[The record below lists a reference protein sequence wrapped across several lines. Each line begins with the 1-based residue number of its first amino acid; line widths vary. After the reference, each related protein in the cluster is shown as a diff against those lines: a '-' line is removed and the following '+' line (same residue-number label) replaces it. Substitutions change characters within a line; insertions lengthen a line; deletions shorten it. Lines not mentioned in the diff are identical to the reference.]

1 MNTTTSLQIPMMT
14 KSFGKLRTGPCESLM
29 RRKGVSLINHTL
41 PVTTLLSLILVVFP
55 PRPLEVNSSFFVASR
70 NAANL
75 QHTISVLTANQLGI
89 GGHTALSSASQI
101 NQVVLDESVNNKYDD
116 FDLMMY

>member
-14 KSFGKLRTGPCESLM
+14 RSFGKLRTGPCESLK

-55 PRPLEVNSSFFVASR
+55 PRLLEVNSSFFVASQ

-75 QHTISVLTANQLGI
+75 QHTISLLTANQLGI
-89 GGHTALSSASQI
+89 AHTALSSAPQI
-101 NQVVLDESVNNKYDD
+101 NQVVLDESVNDKYDD